1 MFSMN
6 YPEQSVKLAQ
16 RSQEILS
23 ILNDPRFREQIRMLR
38 GKREWEQF
46 ISFVSRNFHIIDKLI
61 ETMKEK
67 ELTPLREENE
77 RLKRVTERYR
87 KGTMERDIEIMRL
100 FQDGKSSIRIANQ
113 VAISRT
119 AVMKALRRLGLIPI
133 EKQVTKSDL

>member
-1 MFSMN
+1 MIL
-6 YPEQSVKLAQ
+6 PEQSVKLAQ
-16 RSQEILS
+16 RRQEIIS
-23 ILNDPRFREQIRMLR
+23 ILNDPRFREQFLLSR
-38 GKREWEQF
+38 GKRDWEQF
-46 ISFVSRNFHIIDKLI
+46 ISFVSRNFPIIDKLI
-61 ETMKEK
+61 ETVKEK
-67 ELTPLREENE
+67 GLNPLREENE

-87 KGTMERDIEIMRL
+87 KGTMGRDLEIMRL

>member
-119 AVMKALRRLGLIPI
+119 GVMKALRRLGLSPI

>member
-1 MFSMN
+1 MN
-6 YPEQSVKLAQ
+6 LPEQAIKLAQ
-16 RSQEILS
+16 RQQEILS
-23 ILNDPRFREQIRMLR
+23 ILNDPRFREQFSLSR
-38 GKREWEQF
+38 GKRDWEQF
-46 ISFVSRNFHIIDKLI
+46 ISFVSRKFPIIDKLI
-61 ETMKEK
+61 ETGKEK

-87 KGTMERDIEIMRL
+87 NGTMKRDLEIMRL

-119 AVMKALRRLGLIPI
+119 GVMKALRRLGLSPI

>member
-1 MFSMN
+1 MN

-87 KGTMERDIEIMRL
+87 KGTMERDLEIIRL
-100 FQDGKSSIRIANQ
+100 HEAGWSQNRIA
-113 VAISRT
+113 T
-119 AVMKALRRLGLIPI
+119 AVGMSPKGVKKAKIRLGLI
-133 EKQVTKSDL
+133 TT

>member
-100 FQDGKSSIRIANQ
+100 FQDGKSSIRIAKQ
-113 VAISRT
+113 VSISRT
-119 AVMKALRRLGLIPI
+119 AVMKALRRLDLIPI
-133 EKQVTKSDL
+133 EKQVTKSAL

>member
-1 MFSMN
+1 MN
-6 YPEQSVKLAQ
+6 LPEQSLKLAQ
-16 RSQEILS
+16 RKQEILS
-23 ILNDPRFREQIRMLR
+23 ILNDARFRKQLFMLR
-38 GKREWEQF
+38 GQRAWEQF
-46 ISFVSRNFHIIDKLI
+46 ISFVSRNFPIIDKLI
-61 ETMKEK
+61 EKVKEK

-77 RLKRVTERYR
+77 RLRIVTERYR
-87 KGTMERDIEIMRL
+87 KGTMGRDLEIMRL

>member
-1 MFSMN
+1 MN

-16 RSQEILS
+16 RRQEIIS
-23 ILNDPRFREQIRMLR
+23 ILNDPRFREQFLLSR
-38 GKREWEQF
+38 GKRDWEQF
-46 ISFVSRNFHIIDKLI
+46 ISFVSRNFPIIDKLI
-61 ETMKEK
+61 ETVKEK
-67 ELTPLREENE
+67 GLNPLREENE

-87 KGTMERDIEIMRL
+87 KGTMGRDLEIMRL

>member
-1 MFSMN
+1 MN

-46 ISFVSRNFHIIDKLI
+46 ISFVSRNFPIIDKLI
-61 ETMKEK
+61 ETVKEK
-67 ELTPLREENE
+67 GLNPLREENE

-87 KGTMERDIEIMRL
+87 KGTMGRDLEIMRL

-119 AVMKALRRLGLIPI
+119 AVMQALRRLGLIPI
-133 EKQVTKSDL
+133 DKQVTKSDL